1 MLPVEVLFEDF
12 LILENAKNIEK
23 IEEFKE
29 GKFTVQDETAGL
41 SSFVLAPKEGEI
53 VLDACSAPGGKTTYL
68 AELMHN
74 KGKIVAWDI
83 YEERLKQVEQNA
95 KRLGIDIIQTEVH
108 DATKLKEEYVE
119 KVQQLQCLIG
129 IKTHTALSLIVET
142 SDFNRF
148 KKGNMYSAYLG
159 LIPGDDSSGGH
170 ENKVGITKAGNSH
183 LRRLLV
189 EAAQGYTRGRVG
201 FKSKDL
207 KSRQEKCSSE
217 VVAYADR
224 ANERL
229 RRKYYRMTLRGK
241 KYNVAKTAIARE
253 LACFVWGI
261 MTDHI
266 DLCS

>member
-1 MLPVEVLFEDF
+1 MIEYNHLCDRVE
-12 LILENAKNIEK
+12 ILDRQ
-23 IEEFKE
+23 IEEI
-29 GKFTVQDETAGL
+29 
-41 SSFVLAPKEGEI
+41 S
-53 VLDACSAPGGKTTYL
+53 
-68 AELMHN
+68 
-74 KGKIVAWDI
+74 
-83 YEERLKQVEQNA
+83 
-95 KRLGIDIIQTEVH
+95 
-108 DATKLKEEYVE
+108 LKEEYVE

-170 ENKVGITKAGNSH
+170 EKKLGITKAGNNH

-241 KYNVAKTAIARE
+241 RFNVAKTAIARE